1 MIERLLAAER
11 ALADGQL
18 DQAERLFRQVADADE
33 RNAIAV
39 VGLAEVALARGD
51 RPAAATLVSRALAI
65 DPDDAAAARLLA
77 QPAPPEPAQPE
88 PEPAAL
94 QPEPEPAPVAPG
106 APSAGR
112 GGTVAAASLAARL
125 RAWVGRLVGRGS

>member
-51 RPAAATLVSRALAI
+51 RPAAATLVSQALAI

-77 QPAPPEPAQPE
+77 QPAPPEP
-88 PEPAAL
+88 EPAP
-94 QPEPEPAPVAPG
+94 PEPEPAPVAGG

-112 GGTVAAASLAARL
+112 GGTVAAASLTERL
-125 RAWVGRLVGRGS
+125 RAWVARLVGRRS